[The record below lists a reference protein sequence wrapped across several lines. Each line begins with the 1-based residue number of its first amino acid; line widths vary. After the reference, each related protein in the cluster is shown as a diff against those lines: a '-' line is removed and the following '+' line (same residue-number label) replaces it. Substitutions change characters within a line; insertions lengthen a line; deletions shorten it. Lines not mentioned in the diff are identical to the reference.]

1 MKLKILIVED
11 DKLLAE
17 AVSDYFKGKGWETRQ
32 RARGMRQSAR
42 RRLPVSR

>member
-17 AVSDYFKGKGWETRQ
+17 AVSDYFKGKGWKPDRG
-32 RARGMRQSAR
+32 RGGMRQSAR